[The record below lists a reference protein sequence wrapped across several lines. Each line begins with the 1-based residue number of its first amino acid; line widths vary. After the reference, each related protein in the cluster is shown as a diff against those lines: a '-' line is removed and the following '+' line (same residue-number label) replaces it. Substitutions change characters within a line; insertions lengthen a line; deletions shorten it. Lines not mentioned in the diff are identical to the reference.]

1 MEGTR
6 QNDAQYEK
14 QSTLGCGLIC
24 GGGCLL
30 NINQRLSQALGT
42 ARREARSQEKVMRKK
57 EAIGGE
63 DWAAWKEVEQG
74 SLKREVLVGADLRR
88 LRECGNISGRWCKLH
103 ITPGKLSLRKQ

>member
-1 MEGTR
+1 M
-6 QNDAQYEK
+6 
-14 QSTLGCGLIC
+14 
-24 GGGCLL
+24 L

-42 ARREARSQEKVMRKK
+42 ARRGARSQEKVMRKK

-88 LRECGNISGRWCKLH
+88 LGECGNISGRWCKLR

>member
-1 MEGTR
+1 MMPIRESEH
-6 QNDAQYEK
+6 A
-14 QSTLGCGLIC
+14 GCGLIC

-63 DWAAWKEVEQG
+63 DWAVWKEVEQG
-74 SLKREVLVGADLRR
+74 SLEWEL
-88 LRECGNISGRWCKLH
+88 
-103 ITPGKLSLRKQ
+103 